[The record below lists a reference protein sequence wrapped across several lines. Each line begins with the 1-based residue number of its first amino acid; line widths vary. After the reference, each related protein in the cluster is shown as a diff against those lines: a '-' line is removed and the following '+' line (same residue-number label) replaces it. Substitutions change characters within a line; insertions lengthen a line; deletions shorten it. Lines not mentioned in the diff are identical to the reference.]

1 MKRKR
6 TTAGHRRRLSE
17 TGSEASW
24 FARLP
29 EVKVF
34 FFFRRLQMKLLLT
47 LAVAGGLMSASIAN
61 AAVDADAAQA
71 LLKKS
76 DCFKCHAM
84 DKKKDGPAFKEVSK
98 KYKGKADGED
108 KLTKHITSGP
118 MIEMDGKKEEHK
130 VIKTKDAAEIK
141 NVVQYI
147 LSL

>member
-1 MKRKR
+1 MK
-6 TTAGHRRRLSE
+6 
-17 TGSEASW
+17 
-24 FARLP
+24 
-29 EVKVF
+29 V
-34 FFFRRLQMKLLLT
+34 LLT
-47 LAVAGGLMSASIAN
+47 LAVAGGLMSASLAH

-84 DKKKDGPAFKEVSK
+84 DKKKDGPAFKEVAK

-108 KLTKHITSGP
+108 KLVKHITTAP